1 MLTGEGQ
8 AQRWMKA
15 ANRDDPEISKLQTR
29 GQAPVLLR
37 DRAQQSLTDFPWQ
50 PLGFPKTCW
59 FKIQACTQKPREPVR
74 DDYHQLQIIF
84 KENSG
89 LPMDVESIQVAFN
102 SVFRNRLNWHL
113 SLLVKRS
120 RMEWET
126 ISTPDLVNL
135 ANQLTCTI
143 ENSTK
148 RKTTEILSL
157 QFQQMESPK

>member
-1 MLTGEGQ
+1 M
-8 AQRWMKA
+8 
-15 ANRDDPEISKLQTR
+15 
-29 GQAPVLLR
+29 
-37 DRAQQSLTDFPWQ
+37 
-50 PLGFPKTCW
+50 
-59 FKIQACTQKPREPVR
+59 R